1 MTRLRVASL
10 NMSGA
15 ERAGVYGKFLRRC
28 ERLAEKDGVDVVLG
42 QEHNLHPSR
51 EAELMRVTELKCFA
65 LIIAFAPQ
73 GVDNVHRGGTL
84 MLINLTPSLPRET
97 VRALVGTV
105 HAPSGRR
112 EGQRDRQDP
121 FLGSPGP
128 PE

>member
-10 NMSGA
+10 NMSGV
-15 ERAGVYGKFLRRC
+15 ERAGVWARFLKRC
-28 ERLAEKDGVDVVLG
+28 MELVEKDGVDVVLG

-51 EAELMRVTELKCFA
+51 EGELMRWAEVKGFA
-65 LIIAFAPQ
+65 LVIAFAPR
-73 GVDNVHRGGTL
+73 GEDNVHRGGTL
-84 MLINLTPSLPRET
+84 MLTPSRRRET

-112 EGQRDRQDP
+112 EGQRDRTDP